1 MNQEQ
6 LIQQL
11 KAVSD
16 ANRLKLLAAL
26 KNGEC
31 CVCDFVPLL
40 QISQPAVS
48 QQLKKLKDASIIQ
61 ERKEGAWR
69 YYRLVDSLSPVIQAV
84 LDELE
89 SSTIPSSCSK

>member
-16 ANRLKLLAAL
+16 SNRLKLLAAL
-26 KNGEC
+26 KKGEC

-69 YYRLVDSLSPVIQAV
+69 YYRLADSLSPVIEAI
-84 LDELE
+84 LEELE
-89 SSTIPSSCSK
+89 PICIQTTCAK